1 MFSSNLITPHHLA
14 RKAIIYIRQSS
25 PHQVLS
31 NQESLR
37 LQYALKDRARELG
50 WHADDVLVID
60 SDLGLTATSTQHREG
75 FKELLALVTLGQ
87 VGIILSFDVTR
98 LARNCS
104 DFYPLLDLCGYKHCL
119 IADGDGI
126 YDPGSANGR
135 LLLGLKGQLSELELH
150 TIRARM
156 TAGLLNKAQRG
167 ELALQLP
174 TGLERLPTGK
184 VVKDPNREVQDRIQ
198 LVFTTFLKRGS
209 ASKVPEFFK
218 LHDLQLPRRDRF
230 GDLVW
235 KPPRISAL
243 LAVLKNPA
251 YAGAFV
257 YGRTR
262 TTTGPRPTDKAFT
275 RLELEQWKIRVNDV
289 YEAYISWETFER
301 IQTMLRD
308 NYAEYDRNKTR
319 GVPRPG
325 AALLQGLVYCGACGH
340 KMLLQY
346 KGGTRYLCN
355 YLRQQYRVPVC
366 QYLSAD
372 AIDRAVVGAFW
383 EALSEVELDAYAQA
397 VAADQEQR
405 ATLEHAQ
412 QQHLTRLR
420 YDAALAQRRFEQ
432 VDPDNRLVAA
442 ELEQRWEAAL
452 RALKQAEEAYAQQ
465 QGQLSRL
472 ASIPPELQAQFRAIA
487 QHLPQLWAQGCIG
500 HIHKKAL
507 LRTLIDKVVLERVA
521 RDCVQTRIVWKGGAT
536 TTLLVDVPVGSF
548 ADLAGAERM
557 EQIIL
562 EQSGTGVS
570 DEEIARQLTAQ
581 GYRSPMRDVVLPSTV
596 KTLRLKHR
604 LFQKRSQSH
613 PRRIEG
619 WLTVPQL
626 AQQLKLNVH
635 WIYDRIKNG
644 RIQVRK
650 DAATGLYL
658 FPDTPATLEAVSTLQ
673 SGKQA
678 QVSFDV
684 AAAELDCGIPNSS
697 ECGGRQ

>member
-1 MFSSNLITPHHLA
+1 SRLSFMRCLMFSSDLITPHHLA

-25 PHQVLS
+25 PHQALS

-37 LQYALKDRARELG
+37 LQYALTDRARELG

-60 SDLGLTATSTQHREG
+60 SDLGLTAASAQHREG
-75 FKELLALVTLGQ
+75 FKELLALLTLDQ

-104 DFYPLLDLCGYKHCL
+104 DFYPLLDLCGYKRCL
-119 IADGDGI
+119 IADSDGI

-135 LLLGLKGQLSELELH
+135 LLLGLQGQLSELELH
-150 TIRARM
+150 PIRARL

-184 VVKDPNREVQDRIQ
+184 VVKNPNREVQERIQ
-198 LVFTTFLKRGS
+198 LVFTIFLERGS
-209 ASKVPEFFK
+209 ASKVLEFFTR
-218 LHDLQLPRRDRF
+218 HDLQLPRRDRF

-235 KPPRISAL
+235 KPPRVSAL

-262 TTTGPRPTDKAFT
+262 TSSGPRPTDKTFT
-275 RLELEQWKIRVNDV
+275 RLGLEQWKIRINDV

-301 IQTMLRD
+301 IQSMLRD

-340 KMLLQY
+340 KLVIQY
-346 KGGTRYLCN
+346 KAGTRYLCN

-383 EALSEVELDAYAQA
+383 EALSAVELDAYAEA
-397 VAADQEQR
+397 VAAEQQQR

-412 QQHLTRLR
+412 LQHLTRLR
-420 YDAALAQRRFEQ
+420 YDAALAQRRVEQ
-432 VDPDNRLVAA
+432 GDPDNRLVAA

-452 RALKQAEEAYAQQ
+452 RALKQAEEHYAQQ
-465 QGQLSRL
+465 HGQSSRL
-472 ASIPPELQAQFRAIA
+472 VGIPPEVQAQFRAVA
-487 QHLPQLWAQGCIG
+487 QH
-500 HIHKKAL
+500 
-507 LRTLIDKVVLERVA
+507 
-521 RDCVQTRIVWKGGAT
+521 
-536 TTLLVDVPVGSF
+536 
-548 ADLAGAERM
+548 
-557 EQIIL
+557 
-562 EQSGTGVS
+562 
-570 DEEIARQLTAQ
+570 
-581 GYRSPMRDVVLPSTV
+581 
-596 KTLRLKHR
+596 
-604 LFQKRSQSH
+604 
-613 PRRIEG
+613 
-619 WLTVPQL
+619 
-626 AQQLKLNVH
+626 
-635 WIYDRIKNG
+635 
-644 RIQVRK
+644 
-650 DAATGLYL
+650 
-658 FPDTPATLEAVSTLQ
+658 
-673 SGKQA
+673 
-678 QVSFDV
+678 
-684 AAAELDCGIPNSS
+684 
-697 ECGGRQ
+697 